1 MKLYS
6 AKIDDIAKPV
16 VDETEQVKQV
26 KEKKPRSEKQI
37 AALEKAKEARKRK
50 REEIESKKEE
60 IKQKEKEIEEAVDE
74 AVAKKIKKVEKVQE
88 STPSITSEEEAPVK
102 KSRKQA
108 KPKQV
113 PQKSEVDIVASA
125 PGSPVERSKRPAVAE
140 DVHEPP
146 AWFKTFIANTKAE
159 EAKLSKPKK
168 PRKQV
173 RQEAEAMAQHKWQDS
188 HTRDRVNTQADNHM
202 RQMHQLYGQIFRR

>member
-16 VDETEQVKQV
+16 AEEPVKEV
-26 KEKKPRSEKQI
+26 KEKKPRTEKQI

-50 REEIESKKEE
+50 REEIDAKKEE
-60 IKQKEKEIEEAVDE
+60 IKEKEKEIDEAVE
-74 AVAKKIKKVEKVQE
+74 QAVAKKIGKQE
-88 STPSITSEEEAPVK
+88 ATPSVTSEEEAPVK
-102 KSRKQA
+102 KSRKQSN
-108 KPKQV
+108 PKKV
-113 PQKSEVDIVASA
+113 PQKPEVDAVATA
-125 PGSPVERSKRPAVAE
+125 PGSAVERSNVNE

-146 AWFKTFIANTKAE
+146 AWFKTFIANTRAE

-173 RQEAEAMAQHKWQDS
+173 RKEAEEMAQHKWQDS
-188 HTRDRVNTQADNHM
+188 HTRDRVQTQADNHM

>member
-16 VDETEQVKQV
+16 TEEV
-26 KEKKPRSEKQI
+26 KKPRSEKQI
-37 AALEKAKEARKRK
+37 AALERAKEARKRK
-50 REEIESKKEE
+50 REEIDSKKEE
-60 IKQKEKEIEEAVDE
+60 IKQKENEIVEAVS
-74 AVAKKIKKVEKVQE
+74 KKNSKQE
-88 STPSITSEEEAPVK
+88 ETPSVSSEEEVPVK

-113 PQKSEVDIVASA
+113 EQVA
-125 PGSPVERSKRPAVAE
+125 PVEVVADPIVE
-140 DVHEPP
+140 QKPRKQREPKKVDEHEPP
-146 AWFKTFIANTKAE
+146 AWFKTFVANTRSE

-168 PRKQV
+168 PRQQV
-173 RQEAEAMAQHKWQDS
+173 RQEAEEMAQNQWQDP

-202 RQMHQLYGQIFRR
+202 RKMHQLYGQIFRR

>member
-16 VDETEQVKQV
+16 AEEPVKEV
-26 KEKKPRSEKQI
+26 KEKKPRTEKQI

-50 REEIESKKEE
+50 REEIIAKKEE
-60 IKQKEKEIEEAVDE
+60 IKEKEKEIDEAVE
-74 AVAKKIKKVEKVQE
+74 QAVAKKADKVQE
-88 STPSITSEEEAPVK
+88 VTPPVESPEPEEVVVEK
-102 KSRKQA
+102 KSRKQVN
-108 KPKQV
+108 PKRLD
-113 PQKSEVDIVASA
+113 E
-125 PGSPVERSKRPAVAE
+125 
-140 DVHEPP
+140 HEPP

-159 EAKLSKPKK
+159 EAKLSKLKK

-173 RQEAEAMAQHKWQDS
+173 RQEAEEMAQHQWQDS
-188 HTRDRVNTQADNHM
+188 HTRDRVNTQAENHM

>member
-16 VDETEQVKQV
+16 DEEVV
-26 KEKKPRSEKQI
+26 KEKKPRTEKQI

-60 IKQKEKEIEEAVDE
+60 IKQKEKEIDEAIEE
-74 AVAKKIKKVEKVQE
+74 AVAKKIKPKAVQE

-113 PQKSEVDIVASA
+113 PQKSEVDVVEAA
-125 PGSPVERSKRPAVAE
+125 PGSPVERQKKPAE